1 MSSPPCCDA
10 MQSHFRSRAR
20 AAYSRHHRLR
30 SRNQRGCPGGRCFGL
45 LSSCANRHHVLCSLT
60 VACQVLALMVAH
72 RKLTMDEP
80 TDRLLTEADVA
91 DLQRRLALAE
101 LFSDLRA
108 SGSGS
113 YELLLLRLNHTVVR
127 MRHENNHARAHF
139 TSNTSG
145 NFPPPTLST
154 TLRGW
159 QGAYRRG
166 MSYQC

>member
-1 MSSPPCCDA
+1 
-10 MQSHFRSRAR
+10 
-20 AAYSRHHRLR
+20 
-30 SRNQRGCPGGRCFGL
+30 
-45 LSSCANRHHVLCSLT
+45 
-60 VACQVLALMVAH
+60 MVAH

-139 TSNTSG
+139 HIEYKREFSASYAVDNLARLAGSLPKRYELPVLDWAKCNQTALQATWEK
-145 NFPPPTLST
+145 
-154 TLRGW
+154 LRVGEDV
-159 QGAYRRG
+159 RELVLVKERV
-166 MSYQC
+166 